1 MTLAAHYAD
10 DPLDSDEDMPLA
22 GISGME
28 HGNSLFNEAI
38 SYGGGDF
45 RCCWGTS
52 HREMENLGYYDH
64 TIFAD
69 MTPMMADMFD
79 KTDDCTVSDAVR
91 AMAAM
96 GLDES
101 DEENDDDS
109 SPTGV
114 FNEDWAPH
122 GSKTMFM
129 LDLLDNLPRLRLSD
143 DQIKAI
149 IWVMKECGTPNVPSF
164 SALRKMQ
171 KKMTQDI
178 GLKPRHHTSSLQN
191 QFYMNHPNDLLRLD
205 FSNPLVRE
213 HLHFYPEITT
223 TVSESWQ
230 AEKYVKEIEDDD
242 LSPMWANWDG
252 ASHRHFYIKELAQSK
267 D

>member
-1 MTLAAHYAD
+1 MAPVRKDAADFEEIPDSLPRRLKCLVCSSNAGTVSLLPTSIANHRKSPKHASALRATAGPTPSGPTLLQPPVPKDPSRPAVMTLAAHYAD

-38 SYGGGDF
+38 SYGGEIFDAAGEQVMFSAGEIPAVDSSESN
-45 RCCWGTS
+45 RIW
-52 HREMENLGYYDH
+52 REMENLGYYDH

-96 GLDES
+96 GIDES

-109 SPTGV
+109 SPAGV

-122 GSKTMFM
+122 GSKTVGF
-129 LDLLDNLPRLRLSD
+129 
-143 DQIKAI
+143 
-149 IWVMKECGTPNVPSF
+149 
-164 SALRKMQ
+164 
-171 KKMTQDI
+171 
-178 GLKPRHHTSSLQN
+178 
-191 QFYMNHPNDLLRLD
+191 
-205 FSNPLVRE
+205 
-213 HLHFYPEITT
+213 
-223 TVSESWQ
+223 
-230 AEKYVKEIEDDD
+230 
-242 LSPMWANWDG
+242 
-252 ASHRHFYIKELAQSK
+252 
-267 D
+267 